1 MCKSNFASTRYFE
14 PAAVLAELRELEGE
28 ETTAH
33 ELAQVAV
40 KAFCTEAEYQER
52 LYQDLKMVRE
62 ALGGATPTEAARL
75 LDALLPKMVGNL
87 DTVAFSHMYLV
98 QMAGDL
104 EQAASAPSTCA
115 MAEAVAH
122 V

>member
-1 MCKSNFASTRYFE
+1 MRKHNFASTRYFE
-14 PAAVLAELRELEGE
+14 PAAVLAELREMEGE

-52 LYQDLKMVRE
+52 LYQDLKMIRE
-62 ALGGATPTEAARL
+62 ALSGATPTEAARL

-87 DTVAFSHMYLV
+87 DTVAFSHIYLV
-98 QMAGDL
+98 QMASDL
-104 EQAASAPSTCA
+104 EQAAPAPGTCA
-115 MAEAVAH
+115 VAQE
-122 V
+122 VRS